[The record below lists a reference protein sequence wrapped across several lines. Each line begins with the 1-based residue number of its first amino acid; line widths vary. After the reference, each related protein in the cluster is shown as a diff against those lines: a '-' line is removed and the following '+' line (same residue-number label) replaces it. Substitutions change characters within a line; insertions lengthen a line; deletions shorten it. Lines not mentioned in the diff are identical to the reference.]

1 MSERPTQTPASSA
14 TESQA
19 SGVPKPKASGAAPG
33 DLRLGDPGGSALARE
48 AAGWGQPPVRG
59 ESLAAR
65 AERFRNGAPFLVER
79 ATLYDPDPLDLPVA
93 PAERRLRS
101 PGGLLPAALTL
112 LGVVVVVGLA
122 AGVLF
127 VRNADVPRSDDR
139 TGRLEQFSERAV
151 PRQSPD
157 VSSPR
162 SPSRRDE
169 VTYDLTRRSNDV
181 IVGAWRAPNDR
192 RRPAEEGKP
201 AAPVATPVTKPEAR
215 PEATPEVVVAPTES
229 APRGLRRLMPHRL
242 SGWRAKPEV
251 KQIAEPAKPTRAPLD
266 DPTELRPS
274 ADGRLA
280 APLDEPHVPKSTA
293 EAGRAVPA
301 PAARDAGRQRPLPG
315 AAERPGAN
323 VVARVGRETDQKG
336 RNKANAGDDAT
347 PPIEPSDA
355 DKSTTARE
363 RYGASRARRA
373 ELRRLRK
380 ARRDAVDLDRFL
392 VRGKGDVPYGFVFS
406 GPQAQRP

>member
-19 SGVPKPKASGAAPG
+19 SGVPKPRASGA
-33 DLRLGDPGGSALARE
+33 SVLARE
-48 AAGWGQPPVRG
+48 AAAWGQPPVPA

-79 ATLYDPDPLDLPVA
+79 ATLYDPDPLELPVA
-93 PAERRLRS
+93 PADRRLRS
-101 PGGLLPAALTL
+101 PGGMLPAALSL

-122 AGVLF
+122 AGVLI
-127 VRNADVPRSDDR
+127 VRNADVPRTDER

-151 PRQSPD
+151 PRPSRDPP
-157 VSSPR
+157 SSGA
-162 SPSRRDE
+162 PSRRDE
-169 VTYDLTRRSNDV
+169 VTYDLTRRSSDT
-181 IVGAWRAPNDR
+181 IVGAWRPPNDVP
-192 RRPAEEGKP
+192 RPSVGEDKP
-201 AAPVATPVTKPEAR
+201 AVPVAAPQPKPEA
-215 PEATPEVVVAPTES
+215 APEVAVAPGES
-229 APRGLRRLMPHRL
+229 PRGLRRLMPHRL
-242 SGWRAKPEV
+242 TEWRAKPEA
-251 KQIAEPAKPTRAPLD
+251 KRIAEPAKPTRAPLD
-266 DPTELRPS
+266 DPTELKTS
-274 ADGRLA
+274 ADGRPA

-293 EAGRAVPA
+293 EAGRAAPA
-301 PAARDAGRQRPLPG
+301 PGAQDIGRRRAAPG
-315 AAERPGAN
+315 VAERPGAN

-347 PPIEPSDA
+347 PPTGPPDA
-355 DKSTTARE
+355 DKSTTSRE

-380 ARRDAVDLDRFL
+380 ARRDAIDLDRFL
-392 VRGKGDVPYGFVFS
+392 VRDKGEVPYGFVFS